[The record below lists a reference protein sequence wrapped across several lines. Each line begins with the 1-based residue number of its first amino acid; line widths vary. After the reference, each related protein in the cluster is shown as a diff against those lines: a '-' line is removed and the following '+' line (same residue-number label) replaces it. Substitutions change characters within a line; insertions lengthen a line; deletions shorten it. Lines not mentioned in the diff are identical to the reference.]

1 MGAHLKVKL
10 AAKYLPL
17 FRTCD
22 RNFPDDGGVSRAFN
36 EVFSLV
42 PERNDFSMTD
52 EIMYFMAKN
61 GSSTRCVAN
70 ATELNPVFVMAKRGW
85 FVCQKRPLK
94 TFHPSSERR
103 GEE

>member
-10 AAKYLPL
+10 AAEKATTGLPL

-36 EVFSLV
+36 NIFSLV
-42 PERNDFSMTD
+42 HERNDFSMTD

-70 ATELNPVFVMAKRGW
+70 ATATGLNPVFVMAKRGW
-85 FVCQKRPLK
+85 FACQKRPLK
-94 TFHPSSERR
+94 A
-103 GEE
+103 